1 MNICKKLRW
10 IILIN
15 FKNLGLKYIKESTDL
30 EMLSTLQEEN
40 RRLKEK
46 IKHLEKSMADLQERK
61 KTVPKSHPKKN
72 PTLFT
77 SELLKNHFC

>member
-15 FKNLGLKYIKESTDL
+15 FKILGLKYIKESTDL
-30 EMLSTLQEEN
+30 EMLSKLQEEN

-61 KTVPKSHPKKN
+61 KTVPKSPPKKN
-72 PTLFT
+72 PVQFT